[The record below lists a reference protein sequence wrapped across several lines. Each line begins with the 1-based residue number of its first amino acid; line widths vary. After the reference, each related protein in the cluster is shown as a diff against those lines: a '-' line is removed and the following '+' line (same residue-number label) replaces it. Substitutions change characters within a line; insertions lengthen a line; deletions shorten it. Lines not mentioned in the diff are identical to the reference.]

1 MTSVDVCL
9 LVDFYG
15 NLLTDKMLNMIE
27 LKYFDDLSLSEIA
40 EQNGI
45 SRQAVHDTLKRAVST
60 LEQYE
65 EKLGLVERFM
75 NQQHIVG
82 EAVKLIRDNRIDD
95 AVKELEELI
104 DL

>member
-15 NLLTDKMLNMIE
+15 NLLTDKMLNMVE

-45 SRQAVHDTLKRAVST
+45 SRQAVHDTLKRAVGT

-65 EKLGLVERFM
+65 EKLRLVERFI
-75 NQQHIVG
+75 NQQHIVS

-95 AVKELEELI
+95 AVKELEDLI

>member
-1 MTSVDVCL
+1 MTSVDVCM

-15 NLLTDKMLNMIE
+15 NLLTEKMLNMIE

-40 EQNGI
+40 EQTGV

-65 EKLGLVERFM
+65 DKLGLIERFT
-75 NQQHIVG
+75 NQKKIVE
-82 EAVKLIRDNRIDD
+82 EAVDLIKRDKIND
-95 AVKELEELI
+95 AVVQLEQLTEI
-104 DL
+104 